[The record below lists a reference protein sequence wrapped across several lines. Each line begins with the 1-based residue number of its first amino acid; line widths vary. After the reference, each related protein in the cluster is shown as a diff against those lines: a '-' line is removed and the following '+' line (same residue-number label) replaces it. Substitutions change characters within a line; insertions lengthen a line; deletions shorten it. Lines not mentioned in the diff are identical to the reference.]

1 LFSFNKEHDFMLKEA
16 EGTLGKRVYTLFSTT
31 LSNHSF
37 ILYCWLSEKKQDCRN
52 AEMKK
57 KKKKEILIITHRFLP
72 NRDHKE
78 QISFF
83 LFFKDNSPSLRFFTF
98 YVYVCFNSNVLNLRT
113 FLFLLL
119 YFLFWFESQ
128 MKQNRCRCVKRE
140 KEAVGVRA
148 TDTGLILFENNK

>member
-1 LFSFNKEHDFMLKEA
+1 MLKEVK
-16 EGTLGKRVYTLFSTT
+16 GTLGKRVYTLFLTT
-31 LSNHSF
+31 LNNHSF

-57 KKKKEILIITHRFLP
+57 KFESFLIDLHK
-72 NRDHKE
+72 NRENKE

-83 LFFKDNSPSLRFFTF
+83 PFFFKDNSHSLFVFLIF

-113 FLFLLL
+113 FLFSLL
-119 YFLFWFESQ
+119 YPLFWFESQ

-140 KEAVGVRA
+140 KKAAGPSGSRHWPYF
-148 TDTGLILFENNK
+148 I